1 MHGESIHSSP
11 TNISWKIPFGDDMM
25 CFCTNIG
32 IPTGQATIQ
41 PVLQDTFDVKTQG
54 NIYIYNM

>member
-1 MHGESIHSSP
+1 MRGESIHSSH

-25 CFCTNIG
+25 CFAQTIG

-41 PVLQDTFDVKTQG
+41 PVLQDTLDVKTRG
-54 NIYIYNM
+54 NI